1 MKCQNK
7 KTMNKT
13 DSPKKLRF
21 AIFGCGFW
29 SQFQLGGWQEL
40 TGAECVALFNRT
52 KTKAD
57 ALAERFNIPRTY
69 DDPEELLKKEEIDFI
84 DIITDVDT
92 HEKFVA
98 LGSKYG
104 KNVICQKPMAPSFEA
119 AKRMMHVTRDA
130 GIKFYIH
137 ENYRWQP
144 QIRRMKEILDSG
156 IIGKPF
162 RCNSLWN
169 TAFPVFETQPFLATL
184 EHFALTDQGSH
195 QFDVLRFLF
204 GEVSVIYTVIQTVN
218 PSIKGEDV
226 ATSILKM
233 KNGIICVQQISFSSP
248 LEREVFPQ
256 VLMLIEGDK
265 GSVRLDPGYRIAITS
280 GGKTT
285 YETIPMAKY
294 RWQTDRLEPEP
305 PSIVACNLDILNDML
320 GISKAETTG
329 DDNFETVKLVW
340 AAYES
345 AITGKAVKMDLFGK

>member
-1 MKCQNK
+1 M
-7 KTMNKT
+7 
-13 DSPKKLRF
+13 KKLRF

-29 SQFQLGGWQEL
+29 SQFQLGGWKEL
-40 TGAECVALFNRT
+40 EDAECVALYNRT
-52 KTKAD
+52 KAKAD

-69 DDPEELLKKEEIDFI
+69 DDPEELLKNEEIDFI

-98 LGSKYG
+98 LGAKYG

-119 AKRMMHVTRDA
+119 AVKMMDITRKA

-144 QIRRMKEILDSG
+144 QIRRIKEILESG
-156 IIGKPF
+156 IIGSPF
-162 RCNSLWN
+162 RCNSVWN

-204 GEVSVIYTVIQTVN
+204 GEVSTIYTLIQQVN
-218 PSIKGEDV
+218 PTIKGEDV
-226 ATSILKM
+226 ATSMLKM
-233 KNGIICVQQISFSSP
+233 KNGMVCIQHISFSSP
-248 LEREVFPQ
+248 LEKEVFPQ
-256 VLMLIEGDK
+256 VLMLVEGDK
-265 GSVRLDPGYRIAITS
+265 GSIRLDAGYRIAVTS

-285 YETIPMAKY
+285 YETIQMKKY
-294 RWQTDRLEPEP
+294 WWQTDRLEPEP
-305 PSIVACNLDILNDML
+305 PSIVACNRDILNDML
-320 GISKAETTG
+320 GLSRAETTG

-345 AITGKAVKMDLFGK
+345 AKTGRAIILDDFGKE